1 MFDVFDFLLLRM
13 KNNILRDFLRQPD
26 AITDR
31 TKRNVRLVDGSRY
44 IFEKRSDSGIFFLL
58 HHTIFVLGW
67 NKQGYTHSVQK
78 KKRNRIELIGPSSTY
93 SIAFQLMNTIGSYCR
108 SSLGSRNRCPKRVE
122 KYGFFCLVGPGDDF
136 KS

>member
-67 NKQGYTHSVQK
+67 NK
-78 KKRNRIELIGPSSTY
+78 
-93 SIAFQLMNTIGSYCR
+93 
-108 SSLGSRNRCPKRVE
+108 
-122 KYGFFCLVGPGDDF
+122 
-136 KS
+136 